1 MSTQGE
7 FREEN
12 FNTAMSVLKD
22 AGDAAK
28 GDQRG
33 RKGGMKRESVLYVQF
48 CVVCVTLQTQ
58 GSLFR
63 HLSITLCSHLLQQVT
78 HVFL

>member
-1 MSTQGE
+1 MEDEHDIVLKNKYYVFYHIKGE

-12 FNTAMSVLKD
+12 FNTAMSVLRD

-33 RKGGMKRESVLYVQF
+33 RKGGFKSRYKELTFQE
-48 CVVCVTLQTQ
+48 
-58 GSLFR
+58 
-63 HLSITLCSHLLQQVT
+63 
-78 HVFL
+78 